1 MKGGA
6 SAQQDDGI
14 LEERQEMNELIES
27 EPELYEAD
35 VEDYHPKSK
44 KKSLRDKLK
53 ADI

>member
-35 VEDYHPKSK
+35 VEDYRPKNK
-44 KKSLRDKLK
+44 KKS
-53 ADI
+53 

>member
-1 MKGGA
+1 
-6 SAQQDDGI
+6 
-14 LEERQEMNELIES
+14 MNELIES

-35 VEDYHPKSK
+35 VEDYRPKTK